1 MTRKTSRPPAAS
13 SASANGVRSREA
25 RAKGNGAA
33 LSASDLAA
41 KPAAAETN
49 AEDFRYAD
57 GSPRIAII
65 GTGFGGLG
73 MAISLR
79 RAGLNN
85 FLLIEKRGEIG
96 GTWRDNTYPGCACDV
111 PSHLYSFSFDINPN
125 WSHVFPPRDE
135 IFAYLTRLARKYQLY
150 AQTRFNTEITAS
162 RFDEEAGHWRLTTR
176 QGGEIE
182 ADIVIAALGQLNRPK
197 IPPLKDAEQYQGVL
211 FHSAVWQ
218 HGHDFKNKKV
228 GVIGNGPSAAQFI
241 PALVA
246 SGAQVTVFHRSP
258 AHVVPRN
265 DAPYSALARFLFR
278 FVPGLTRAY
287 RFLIY
292 WTLERN
298 FVFFNE
304 WQKNLSWP
312 ARLGLRTLNWNGG
325 LKKMIAEHF
334 DDQVKDPKMRK
345 ILQPDYPLGCKRVVI
360 ADDYYPA
367 LQAENCRLVT
377 QPIQRLTK
385 TGVEVGQGKARAHHA
400 CDAIIYG
407 TGFESTAFLAPIEI
421 VGRRGRSLNQS
432 WAQGAEAYL
441 GIAMPAFPNF
451 FMLYGPNT
459 NLGHNSIIFM
469 LECQIRYILSAL
481 KKLQT
486 QKALYMELRQDA
498 MTQFAQYLH
507 ARLKSSVWAGNCDSW
522 YKNDAGRIV
531 NNWPDFTFRYARAT
545 AQCRAEDYQF
555 YPPARGA

>member
-1 MTRKTSRPPAAS
+1 MASKTNQKSAASPAANGS
-13 SASANGVRSREA
+13 RAAGAS
-25 RAKGNGAA
+25 RA
-33 LSASDLAA
+33 
-41 KPAAAETN
+41 

-111 PSHLYSFSFDINPN
+111 PSHLYSFSFDINPD

-176 QGGEIE
+176 QGEEIE
-182 ADIVIAALGQLNRPK
+182 ADIVITALGQLNRPK
-197 IPPLKDAEQYQGVL
+197 IPPLKGADQYRGIL
-211 FHSAVWQ
+211 FHSAMWE
-218 HGHDFKNKKV
+218 HGHDLKNKKV

-246 SGAQVTVFHRSP
+246 RGAETIVFHRSP

-265 DAPYSALARFLFR
+265 DAPYAAWQRFLFR
-278 FVPGLTRAY
+278 FVPGLTRLY
-287 RFLIY
+287 RFMIY

-298 FVFFNE
+298 FVLFND
-304 WQKNLSWP
+304 WRQNLSWP
-312 ARLGLRTLNWNGG
+312 ARLGLRTLNATGG
-325 LKKMIAEHF
+325 LPKLIREHF
-334 DDQVKDPKMRK
+334 DEQVKDPKLRK
-345 ILQPDYPLGCKRVVI
+345 ILAPDYPIGCKRVVI

-367 LQAENCRLVT
+367 LQADNCELVT
-377 QPIQRLTK
+377 QPIQRLTAS
-385 TGVEVGQGKARAHHA
+385 GVEVGQGKARKHYD
-400 CDAIIYG
+400 CDAIVYG
-407 TGFESTAFLAPIEI
+407 TGFESTEFLAPMEI
-421 VGRRGRSLNQS
+421 VGRRGASLNKD
-432 WAQGAEAYL
+432 WANGAQAYL
-441 GIAMPAFPNF
+441 GIAMPQFPNF

-469 LECQIRYILSAL
+469 LECQIRYVLSAL
-481 KKLQT
+481 KKLQNN
-486 QKALYMELRQDA
+486 KALYMELRQDA
-498 MTQFAQYLH
+498 MAQFGKYLH
-507 ARLKSSVWAGNCDSW
+507 ARLKSSVWEANCDSW
-522 YKNDAGRIV
+522 YKNEAGRVV

-545 AQCRAEDYQF
+545 AQCRADDYQF
-555 YPPARGA
+555 YPPAN